1 MDIRRK
7 DDKRTEGNQTPSED
21 GAQRAPET
29 SGGMFGTVLVVL
41 GLAALVALGLY
52 LADGYG
58 GATTSFD
65 GPVAVVN
72 GEEISGD
79 QLSSQLEAFRNST
92 STQAEQF
99 NDLSETRQQEILL
112 EGIINTELQLQSA
125 EASGVSVSD
134 DEIDSQLQSRI
145 DQIGEDVFEQRLQD
159 NDVTRDEVR
168 EDLRNQMIIDAHI
181 QQQAGGE
188 ITASDQEV
196 QELYQQYTAQA
207 QQANGTSS
215 NSVPELADLRP
226 QIESAVIQQKRQ
238 QIASQI
244 LQDARSDAEIEVL
257 IDGVSYPASTSS
269 TPAASPAESETPT
282 TETGTSSDVVP
293 TE

>member
-7 DDKRTEGNQTPSED
+7 DDKRTENNQTPSGG
-21 GAQRAPET
+21 GAQRAQDT
-29 SGGMFGTVLVVL
+29 SGGMFGTILVVL

-58 GATTSFD
+58 GATSFD

-92 STQAEQF
+92 STQAQQF
-99 NDLSETRQQEILL
+99 NELSETRQQEILL
-112 EGIINTELQLQSA
+112 EGIINTELQLQAA
-125 EASGVSVSD
+125 EAAGVSVSD
-134 DEIDSQLQSRI
+134 DEVENQLQSRI
-145 DQIGEDVFEQRLQD
+145 DQIGQDVFQQRLED
-159 NDVTRDEVR
+159 NDVTRQEVK

-215 NSVPELADLRP
+215 VPSLADLRP

-244 LQDARSDAEIEVL
+244 LQDARSNAEIEVL
-257 IDGVSYPASTSS
+257 LDGVSYPASTSS
-269 TPAASPAESETPT
+269 APATPSAES
-282 TETGTSSDVVP
+282 GTSSDVVP